1 MLTPLSFQKIE
12 LSPSYTAVYLGDG
25 AVSFVIY
32 LQAQSG
38 KLIQQWMSGGNSER
52 PVGVDLIESLIV
64 GCELTPLQVVIDDE
78 KEGIFYTKIFLKKEK
93 ENAPTEILEIDARPS
108 ESLAL
113 AILHKLPLYGS
124 ENLMGKI
131 SNLNEISP

>member
-12 LSPSYTAVYLGDG
+12 LSPSYTAVYLGDSS
-25 AVSFVIY
+25 VSFVIY

-38 KLIQQWMSGGNSER
+38 KLIQQWMAGGNSER
-52 PVGVDLIESLIV
+52 PVGVDLVQSLIL
-64 GCELTPLQVVIDDE
+64 GCELKPLQVVIDDE

-93 ENAPTEILEIDARPS
+93 GETLTEILEIDARPS

-113 AILHKLPLYGS
+113 AILHKLPIYGS
-124 ENLMGKI
+124 QNLMGKI
-131 SNLNEISP
+131 NNLNEISP